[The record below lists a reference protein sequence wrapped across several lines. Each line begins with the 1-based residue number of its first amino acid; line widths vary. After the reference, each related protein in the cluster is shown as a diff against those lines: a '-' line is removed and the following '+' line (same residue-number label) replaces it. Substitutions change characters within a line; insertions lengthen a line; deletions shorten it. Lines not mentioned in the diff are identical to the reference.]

1 MSFFYDLNKR
11 LADLATKQDA
21 KQIKEEAKVAAPR
34 SRLAESL
41 NVAEAGYS
49 AKAGRA
55 GKDLGKPGKNFGK
68 IAKSAGERYGS
79 KAAGERVAGAVL
91 NKLRHPKESEMDESA
106 FQAAIGKK
114 KYGDEGMKALQKA
127 GREHAGKEKMDTIRN
142 RYDKYDESMTDEG
155 NAFTGALKTT
165 PKGGK
170 FKVGGKEFTDTS
182 SIEEV
187 NMTPKQKSFAKL
199 APPTD
204 KITFADKIAG
214 AKKEVD
220 EMLGDVAAEAMKA
233 AIGKGKR
240 VVADEDGVPSSTGG
254 TIHKTAR
261 GLRHVAG
268 KNYGALDVSNDDSD
282 MDDDK
287 PKVKGRPKGSR
298 RAIGAKGPGVKS
310 KLLNKP
316 SIKEEGS
323 TPQEQAY
330 NEIIEL
336 LKNSATDINPAIR
349 NRLMRL
355 VRTLNVS
362 EPVAEKATS
371 KAQQRFMGMV
381 HAIQKGEKVKG
392 ASPELKKTAKGM
404 KKKDA
409 EDFAATKHKGLPEK
423 VKSKKTEEGAKP
435 DFLDVDNDGDK
446 KESMKKASSD
456 KKEKKVDET
465 TVAGSVA
472 TAPAVA
478 KSGKG
483 MVFGKGVYES
493 LDSKLEKMITE
504 GMNVTVTMN
513 SDAEG
518 DAQKSIT
525 VTATGAEADKLAEL
539 LKMAGLESQQE
550 VCPGCGSTDCGCEAE
565 VVDENSPDW
574 PTNTVTGGE
583 NDPNL
588 RTYSGGLNKPKST
601 GQTTIPVIASQLRRT
616 STMEENVELERSLF
630 KTWKNYKG

>member
-21 KQIKEEAKVAAPR
+21 KQIKEVAKAVAPR

-41 NVAEAGYS
+41 
-49 AKAGRA
+49 
-55 GKDLGKPGKNFGK
+55 
-68 IAKSAGERYGS
+68 
-79 KAAGERVAGAVL
+79 
-91 NKLRHPKESEMDESA
+91 DESA

-127 GREHAGKEKMDTIRN
+127 GREHAGKEKMANIRN
-142 RYDKYDESMTDEG
+142 KYDKYDESQGMTDEG
-155 NAFTGALKTT
+155 NAFTGALAST

-170 FKVGGKEFTDTS
+170 FKVGNKEFTDTS
-182 SIEEV
+182 SLEEV
-187 NMTPKQKSFAKL
+187 GMTPKQKSFAKL
-199 APPTD
+199 APPAD

-240 VVADEDGVPSSTGG
+240 VVADEEGVPSSTGG

-261 GLRHVAG
+261 GLRHTAG
-268 KNYGALDVSNDDSD
+268 KNYGALDVSNDNDSD

-316 SIKEEGS
+316 SIKEGGNKCPHCGHSLTE
-323 TPQEQAY
+323 E
-330 NEIIEL
+330 EL
-336 LKNSATDINPAIR
+336 D
-349 NRLMRL
+349 
-355 VRTLNVS
+355 
-362 EPVAEKATS
+362 EKATS

-381 HAIQKGEKVKG
+381 HSIQKGEKVKG
-392 ASPELKKTAKGM
+392 ASSELKKTAKSMG
-404 KKKDA
+404 KKDA

-423 VKSKKTEEGAKP
+423 VKAKKTEGAKP
-435 DFLDVDNDGDK
+435 DFLDVDKDGDK

-465 TVAGSVA
+465 TVSGSVA
-472 TAPAVA
+472 TAPASPKA
-478 KSGKG
+478 SKS
-483 MVFGKGVYES
+483 MQFGKGVYES
-493 LDSKLEKMITE
+493 LDSKLETMIVE
-504 GMNVTVTMN
+504 SMNVTVNMST
-513 SDAEG
+513 DEQG
-518 DAQKSIT
+518 QAQKSIT
-525 VTATGAEADKLAEL
+525 VTATDQDADKLAEL
-539 LKMAGLESQQE
+539 LKMAGLGGQSNQDEPCSQ
-550 VCPGCGSTDCGCEAE
+550 CGSAPCGCAE

-601 GQTTIPVIASQLRRT
+601 GQTTVPTLGSADRRRQV
-616 STMEENVELERSLF
+616 SMEENVELERTLF

>member
-21 KQIKEEAKVAAPR
+21 KQIKEEAKAAAPK
-34 SRLAESL
+34 SQLAESL
-41 NVAEAGYS
+41 DVAEAGYS

>member
-21 KQIKEEAKVAAPR
+21 KQIKEEVKAAAPR

-41 NVAEAGYS
+41 
-49 AKAGRA
+49 
-55 GKDLGKPGKNFGK
+55 
-68 IAKSAGERYGS
+68 
-79 KAAGERVAGAVL
+79 
-91 NKLRHPKESEMDESA
+91 DESA

-127 GREHAGKEKMDTIRN
+127 GREHAGKEKMANIRN
-142 RYDKYDESMTDEG
+142 KYDKYDEAVDQDGDVMDYLNDKLKDYDAKQTKEG
-155 NAFTGALKTT
+155 NAFTGALAST

-170 FKVGGKEFTDTS
+170 FKVGNKEFTDTS
-182 SIEEV
+182 SLEEV
-187 NMTPKQKSFAKL
+187 GMTPKQKSFAKL
-199 APPTD
+199 APPAD

-233 AIGKGKR
+233 ALGKGKR
-240 VVADEDGVPSSTGG
+240 VVADEDGIPSSTGG

-261 GLRHVAG
+261 GLRHTAG

-316 SIKEEGS
+316 SIKEGGDKCPHCGHS
-323 TPQEQAY
+323 M
-330 NEIIEL
+330 NEEEL
-336 LKNSATDINPAIR
+336 D
-349 NRLMRL
+349 
-355 VRTLNVS
+355 
-362 EPVAEKATS
+362 EKATS

-392 ASPELKKTAKGM
+392 ASSELKKTAKGM

-423 VKSKKTEEGAKP
+423 VKAKKTEGAKP
-435 DFLDVDNDGDK
+435 DFLDADK
-446 KESMKKASSD
+446 KEPMKKAMAD
-456 KKEKKVDET
+456 KKEEKVDET
-465 TVAGSVA
+465 TTSGSIA
-472 TAPAVA
+472 TAPAA
-478 KSGKG
+478 PKASKG
-483 MVFGKGVYES
+483 MQFGKGVYES
-493 LDSKLEKMITE
+493 LDSKLETIIVE
-504 GMNVTVTMN
+504 SMNVTVNMST
-513 SDAEG
+513 DEQG
-518 DAQKSIT
+518 QAQKSIT
-525 VTATGAEADKLAEL
+525 VTATDQDADKLAEL
-539 LKMAGLESQQE
+539 LKMAGLGDQSNQDEPCSQ
-550 VCPGCGSTDCGCEAE
+550 CGSAPCGCAE

>member
-1 MSFFYDLNKR
+1 M
-11 LADLATKQDA
+11 AA
-21 KQIKEEAKVAAPR
+21 KPQASVW
-34 SRLAESL
+34 LVL
-41 NVAEAGYS
+41 
-49 AKAGRA
+49 
-55 GKDLGKPGKNFGK
+55 F
-68 IAKSAGERYGS
+68 
-79 KAAGERVAGAVL
+79 L
-91 NKLRHPKESEMDESA
+91 NKLRHPKEDVA
-106 FQAAIGKK
+106 K
-114 KYGDEGMKALQKA
+114 
-127 GREHAGKEKMDTIRN
+127 
-142 RYDKYDESMTDEG
+142 EG
-155 NAFTGALKTT
+155 NAFTGALAST

-170 FKVGGKEFTDTS
+170 FKVGNKEFTDTS
-182 SIEEV
+182 SLEEV
-187 NMTPKQKSFAKL
+187 GMTPKQKSFAKL
-199 APPTD
+199 APPAD

-233 AIGKGKR
+233 ALGKGKR

-261 GLRHVAG
+261 GLRHTAG

-316 SIKEEGS
+316 SIKEEGNS
-323 TPQEQAY
+323 SKERAY

-355 VRTLNVS
+355 VRQLNVS

-381 HAIQKGEKVKG
+381 HSIQKGEKVKG
-392 ASPELKKTAKGM
+392 ASPELKKTAKSMG
-404 KKKDA
+404 KKDA

-423 VKSKKTEEGAKP
+423 VKAKKTEGAKP
-435 DFLDVDNDGDK
+435 DFLDVDKDGDK

-465 TVAGSVA
+465 TVSGSVA
-472 TAPAVA
+472 TAPASPKA
-478 KSGKG
+478 SKS
-483 MVFGKGVYES
+483 MQFGKGVYES
-493 LDSKLEKMITE
+493 LDSKLETMIVE
-504 GMNVTVTMN
+504 SMNVTVNMST
-513 SDAEG
+513 DEQG
-518 DAQKSIT
+518 QAQKSIT
-525 VTATGAEADKLAEL
+525 VTATDQDADKLAEL
-539 LKMAGLESQQE
+539 LKMAGLGGQSNQDAPCSQ
-550 VCPGCGSTDCGCEAE
+550 CGSAPCGCAE

-601 GQTTIPVIASQLRRT
+601 GQTTIPTLGSADRRRQV
-616 STMEENVELERSLF
+616 SMEENVELERTLF

>member
-11 LADLATKQDA
+11 LADLATKQDS
-21 KQIKEEAKVAAPR
+21 KQIKEVAKASAPR
-34 SRLAESL
+34 SKLAESL
-41 NVAEAGYS
+41 
-49 AKAGRA
+49 
-55 GKDLGKPGKNFGK
+55 
-68 IAKSAGERYGS
+68 
-79 KAAGERVAGAVL
+79 
-91 NKLRHPKESEMDESA
+91 DESA

-114 KYGDEGMKALQKA
+114 KYGNEGMKALQKA
-127 GREHAGKEKMDTIRN
+127 GREHAGKEKMANIRN
-142 RYDKYDESMTDEG
+142 KYDKYDESQGMTDEG
-155 NAFTGALKTT
+155 NAFTGALKST

-182 SIEEV
+182 SLEEV
-187 NMTPKQKSFAKL
+187 GMTPKQKSFAKL
-199 APPTD
+199 APPAD

-233 AIGKGKR
+233 ALGKGKR
-240 VVADEDGVPSSTGG
+240 VVADEEGVPSSTGG

-261 GLRHVAG
+261 GLRHTAG
-268 KNYGALDVSNDDSD
+268 KNYGALDVSNDNDSD

-316 SIKEEGS
+316 SIKEGGDKCPHCGHSLTE
-323 TPQEQAY
+323 E
-330 NEIIEL
+330 EL
-336 LKNSATDINPAIR
+336 D
-349 NRLMRL
+349 
-355 VRTLNVS
+355 
-362 EPVAEKATS
+362 EKATS

-381 HAIQKGEKVKG
+381 HSIQKGEKVKG
-392 ASPELKKTAKGM
+392 ASSELKKTAKSMG
-404 KKKDA
+404 KKDA

-423 VKSKKTEEGAKP
+423 VKAKKTEGAKP
-435 DFLDVDNDGDK
+435 DFLDVDKDGDK

-465 TVAGSVA
+465 TVSGSVA
-472 TAPAVA
+472 TAPASPKA
-478 KSGKG
+478 SKS
-483 MVFGKGVYES
+483 MQFGKGVYES
-493 LDSKLEKMITE
+493 LDSKLETMIVE
-504 GMNVTVTMN
+504 SMNVTVNMST
-513 SDAEG
+513 DEQG
-518 DAQKSIT
+518 QAQKSIT
-525 VTATGAEADKLAEL
+525 VTATDQDADKLAEL
-539 LKMAGLESQQE
+539 LKMAGLGNQDAPCSQ
-550 VCPGCGSTDCGCEAE
+550 CGSTPCGCAE

>member
-21 KQIKEEAKVAAPR
+21 KQIKEVAKATAPR
-34 SRLAESL
+34 SKLAESL
-41 NVAEAGYS
+41 DVAEAGYS

-55 GKDLGKPGKNFGK
+55 GKDLGKPGKNFNK
-68 IAKSAGERYGS
+68 IAKSAGEKYGS

-91 NKLRHPKESEMDESA
+91 NKLRHPTEGIA
-106 FQAAIGKK
+106 GQAAGTLAGGALGGPVGAAIGGAI
-114 KYGDEGMKALQKA
+114 GDNL
-127 GREHAGKEKMDTIRN
+127 
-142 RYDKYDESMTDEG
+142 TDEG
-155 NAFTGALKTT
+155 NAFTGKLKST

-170 FKVGGKEFTDTS
+170 FKVGGKEFKDTS

-187 NMTPKQKSFAKL
+187 EMTPKQKSFAKL

-240 VVADEDGVPSSTGG
+240 VVAGEDGIPSSTGG

-261 GLRHVAG
+261 GLRHTAG
-268 KNYGALDVSNDDSD
+268 KNYGALDVSNDNDD
-282 MDDDK
+282 ELDDK
-287 PKVKGRPKGSR
+287 PKSKGRPKGSR

-316 SIKEEGS
+316 SIKEGGNKCPHCGHSMTE
-323 TPQEQAY
+323 E
-330 NEIIEL
+330 EL
-336 LKNSATDINPAIR
+336 D
-349 NRLMRL
+349 
-355 VRTLNVS
+355 
-362 EPVAEKATS
+362 EKATS

-381 HAIQKGEKVKG
+381 HSMQKGEKVKG

-409 EDFAATKHKGLPEK
+409 EDFASTKHKGLPEK
-423 VKSKKTEEGAKP
+423 VKSKKKEPKEE
-435 DFLDVDNDGDK
+435 V
-446 KESMKKASSD
+446 E
-456 KKEKKVDET
+456 ET
-465 TVAGSVA
+465 TVSGSIA
-472 TAPAVA
+472 TASAAPKA
-478 KSGKG
+478 SKG
-483 MVFGKGVYES
+483 MQFGKGVYES
-493 LDSKLEKMITE
+493 LDNKLENMITE
-504 GMNVTVTMN
+504 GMNITVNM
-513 SDAEG
+513 AAGEEG
-518 DAQKSIT
+518 EPRKSIT
-525 VTATGAEADKLAEL
+525 VTADGDDADMLAEL
-539 LKMAGLESQQE
+539 LKMAGLGGQSNQAASCSQ
-550 VCPGCGSTDCGCEAE
+550 CGSAPCGCAE

-601 GQTTIPVIASQLRRT
+601 GQTTIPVVASQLRRT